1 MADDDAAN
9 PRTQAFVPDFSDDE
23 DAQDARDARDAE
35 DTGTQSWVPDFSDD
49 EDADAPRDSQE
60 SGAPQPAAA
69 KPEVRT
75 DTDAAVAP
83 VQPVTVPGRYLFLK
97 WWKLVLVL
105 LGVWIVAVPVGL
117 ALFWWWYHSVDKTP
131 AVFAVLVY
139 VVACAVGG
147 VILAMAEGR
156 PVVSALS
163 LAVMSAPFASVAAA
177 APLYGYYYCAR
188 TGPCLIGVIP
198 Y

>member
-1 MADDDAAN
+1 MADDDHPSN
-9 PRTQAFVPDFSDDE
+9 PGTQAFVPDFSDDE
-23 DAQDARDARDAE
+23 DAE

-49 EDADAPRDSQE
+49 EDSKD
-60 SGAPQPAAA
+60 SGAPKSAQPAAET
-69 KPEVRT
+69 PEPTPPGTPER
-75 DTDAAVAP
+75 DAGPGAAP
-83 VQPVTVPGRYLFLK
+83 VHPVTVPGRYVFLR

-105 LGVWIVAVPVGL
+105 LGVWIVAAPVGL
-117 ALFWWWYHSVDKTP
+117 ALFYWWYHSTDKTL

-147 VILAMAEGR
+147 VMLAMAEGR
-156 PVVSALS
+156 PLISALS
-163 LAVMSAPFASVAAA
+163 LAVMSAPFAALAAA

-188 TGPCLIGVIP
+188 TGHCVIGVIP